1 MKNFNL
7 TKNITFNEYMEGQL
21 PFLARKKNWDF
32 FNKLDIQEQE
42 QFIKRATRICE
53 ELQNIRDWVNRE
65 VCTGEDALNR
75 EEFKVKITSGFR
87 CQEWELHQ
95 KRSGKSQHTVSAV
108 DFKILSSSLYFNSEV
123 MKMIFEKYDK
133 TWLGGIAIKEPTI
146 RAGKIISTGFIH
158 IDNRQPSDSQIK
170 AGRGA
175 RWSY

>member
-7 TKNITFNEYMEGQL
+7 TRNITFYEYFEGTL
-21 PFLARKKNWDF
+21 PFLARRMNWAY

-42 QFIKRATRICE
+42 QFIKRATRICQ
-53 ELQNIRDWVNRE
+53 ELQTIRDWVNLKF
-65 VCTGEDALNR
+65 GND
-75 EEFKVKITSGFR
+75 EEFKVQITSGFR
-87 CQEWELHQ
+87 CLEWELHQ

-108 DFKILSSSLYFNSEV
+108 DFKILSSSLDFNAEV

-133 TWLGGIAIKEPTI
+133 TWLGGIAIKKPTF
-146 RAGKIISTGFIH
+146 RAGIITSSGFIH

>member
-7 TKNITFNEYMEGQL
+7 TRNITFYEYFEGTL
-21 PFLARKKNWDF
+21 PFLARKMNWDY

-42 QFIKRATRICE
+42 QFIKRATRICQ
-53 ELQNIRDWVNRE
+53 ELQNIRDWVNDE
-65 VCTGEDALNR
+65 VGNVLNGG
-75 EEFKVKITSGFR
+75 EFKVQITSGFR
-87 CQEWELHQ
+87 CLEWELHQ
-95 KRSGKSQHTVSAV
+95 KRSGKSQHTISAV
-108 DFKILSSSLYFNSEV
+108 DFKILSSSLEHNADV

-133 TWLGGIAIKEPTI
+133 TWLGGIAMKKPTL

>member
-7 TKNITFNEYMEGQL
+7 TRNITFYEYFEGTL
-21 PFLARKKNWDF
+21 PFLAKKMNWDY

-42 QFIKRATRICE
+42 QFIKRATRICQ
-53 ELQNIRDWVNRE
+53 ELQNIRDWVNDE
-65 VCTGEDALNR
+65 VGTALNC

-87 CQEWELHQ
+87 CLEWELHQ
-95 KRSGKSQHTVSAV
+95 KRSGKSQHTISAV
-108 DFKILSSSLYFNSEV
+108 DFKILSTSLYFNSEV

-133 TWLGGIAIKEPTI
+133 TWLGGIAIKKPTI
-146 RAGKIISTGFIH
+146 RGEKIISTGFIH

>member
-7 TKNITFNEYMEGQL
+7 TKNITFNEYMEGTL
-21 PFLARKKNWDF
+21 PFLARKKNWYF

-53 ELQNIRDWVNRE
+53 ELQTIRDWVNQE
-65 VCTGEDALNR
+65 FGDALTG

-87 CQEWELHQ
+87 CLDWELHQ
-95 KRSGKSQHTVSAV
+95 KRSGKSQHTISAI
-108 DFKILSSSLYFNSEV
+108 DFKILSSSLEINAEV
-123 MKMIFEKYDK
+123 MTAIFEKYEK
-133 TWLGGIAIKEPTI
+133 TWLGGIAIKKPTF

-158 IDNRQPSDSQIK
+158 IDNRHPTDYQIK

>member
-7 TKNITFNEYMEGQL
+7 TRNITFNEYMEGTL
-21 PFLARKKNWDF
+21 PFLARKMNWDY

-42 QFIKRATRICE
+42 QFIKRATRICQ
-53 ELQNIRDWVNRE
+53 ELQNIRNWVNLKFGNE
-65 VCTGEDALNR
+65 LND
-75 EEFKVKITSGFR
+75 EEFKVQITSGFR
-87 CQEWELHQ
+87 CKEWELHQ
-95 KRSGKSQHTVSAV
+95 KRSGKSQHTISAI
-108 DFKILSSSLYFNSEV
+108 DFKILSSSLKFNAEV
-123 MKMIFEKYDK
+123 MAEIFEKYDK
-133 TWLGGIAIKEPTI
+133 TWLGGIAIKKPTL